1 MGIKETEREKMRYLT
16 LIAGAVSVPLAFSIT
31 ANHFDKSATPELP
44 YTLAGT
50 DFIVGFA
57 WLVPT
62 LLIFVS
68 LVLFITKE
76 K

>member
-1 MGIKETEREKMRYLT
+1 MRYL
-16 LIAGAVSVPLAFSIT
+16 LLALGSLSVPLALSIT

-57 WLVPT
+57 WLVPL
-62 LLIFVS
+62 LLIFTS
-68 LVLFITKE
+68 LVSFITNK